1 MGTHGQDHTA
11 RGWRY
16 AQRAEGPLG
25 GAAQSV
31 ASAAMSAEA
40 ATLSAE
46 RVELEKAT
54 DGLLLK
60 LKGAWRLDEG
70 VASPQSLFE
79 RAELAAKPNNL
90 KVDAS
95 ALGAWDTALIVFLL
109 DLKKRCDGA
118 GISLDLSGLPE
129 GPRRLVD
136 LALAVP
142 EREGAR
148 RSDRIAGLVEG
159 LGQDVL
165 RVWRGLGET
174 FEFLGE
180 SVLALGRAL
189 VGRARFR
196 GSDVFLVL
204 QQCGPD
210 ALPIVTLISF
220 LVGMILAFVGLLQLE
235 QFGAQIF
242 VANLVGIGMARE
254 MGSMMIG
261 IIMAGRTGAAFAA
274 QLGTM
279 NVNDEI
285 AAFRTVGIPPVEF
298 LVLPRMVALIFA
310 VPLLTLYANVIGM
323 LGGGTVAVAISE
335 ISLLQY
341 YTQTVVSVGLADWAA
356 GLIKGTVYGIIIAIA
371 GCLRGMQCSKSA
383 AAVGDAATSAVVT
396 SIVFIVIAQATLTV
410 LYNVLDI

>member
-1 MGTHGQDHTA
+1 
-11 RGWRY
+11 
-16 AQRAEGPLG
+16 
-25 GAAQSV
+25 
-31 ASAAMSAEA
+31 
-40 ATLSAE
+40 LSAGTAALPAE
-46 RVELEKAT
+46 RFELEKAG

-60 LKGAWRLDEG
+60 LKGAWRLAEG
-70 VASPQSLFE
+70 VATPQSLFE
-79 RAELAAKPNNL
+79 KEELAAKPDRL
-90 KVDAS
+90 KIDAS

-118 GISLDLSGLPE
+118 GISLDLSGLPD
-129 GPRRLVD
+129 GPRRLID

-148 RSDRIAGLVEG
+148 RSDRIPGFLEV

-165 RVWRGLGET
+165 GAWRGVGET
-174 FEFLGE
+174 LEFLGE
-180 SVLALGRAL
+180 SFIALGRAV

-220 LVGMILAFVGLLQLE
+220 LVGMILGFVGLLQLE
-235 QFGAQIF
+235 QFGADIF
-242 VANLVGIGMARE
+242 IANLVGVGMTRE

-261 IIMAGRTGAAFAA
+261 IIMSGRTGAAFAA

-310 VPLLTLYANVIGM
+310 VPLLTLYANIIGM
-323 LGGGTVAVAISE
+323 LGGAAVTGAVSDIT
-335 ISLLQY
+335 LLQY
-341 YTQTVVSVGLADWAA
+341 YTQTTAAVGLMDWAA
-356 GLIKGTVYGIIIAIA
+356 GLIKGLIYGIIIAIA

-396 SIVFIVIAQATLTV
+396 SIVFIVLAQATLTIIYTV
-410 LYNVLDI
+410 LGI